1 MTRQRE
7 TTVVPPREAP
17 DYLAKAEEFQ
27 RAASRSLA
35 SGDPSAAGML
45 AIHAGITAVDAITI
59 HFLGLRSAG
68 QRHADAIALVAQTAH
83 PRRADLQRQLNQLI
97 SEKKS
102 VEYEGRRIS
111 SGDSEKMVKLSA
123 RIVDAAKESVR

>member
-7 TTVVPPREAP
+7 TVVVPKDEARA
-17 DYLAKAEEFQ
+17 YLGNAEEFQ
-27 RAASRSLA
+27 RAATRSLA
-35 SGDPSAAGML
+35 AGDPSAAGVL

-83 PRRADLQRQLNQLI
+83 PRKADLQRQLNELI

-111 SGDSEKMVKLSA
+111 TGDSEKMVKLSA
-123 RIVDAAKESVR
+123 RIVDAAKETVR